1 MARWSLIPA
10 AVTLI
15 YAAGARRKLEPV
27 VLQGK
32 DESNSD
38 VKVPIL
44 TVYQSSRVD
53 CRQHA
58 PFKRTQ
64 GHSAESGRP
73 IWNASLPSVPP
84 IEGELI
90 PFKGLALCEKW
101 VVGQFA

>member
-1 MARWSLIPA
+1 MI
-10 AVTLI
+10 AVSRFICPT
-15 YAAGARRKLEPV
+15 AARRKLEPV
-27 VLQGK
+27 MPQWK